1 MMLHLPRCDSAFPA
15 IYIRVP
21 NLLKSSA
28 CSMKV
33 KLKIEEQWLELERQ
47 SMQKMLDE
55 YKAWEQKTLKKAREA
70 EDLRGLRDVFYELG
84 DRWEWSQTAGAW
96 LSTGEPLDT
105 VGLVIRM
112 PGLAPNRE
120 RYVVYAVMAY
130 SKGFRD
136 KFDHLGDKERIIIER
151 DVDTRQILCWSTS
164 GHGAM
169 DVFPVDLS
177 TLQSVQKALDSC
189 SLVAQPG
196 DHALRLE
203 TPAEKAMMPRLARR
217 LWEIAGGDM
226 SFSVRRIDVLD
237 WKDIEESLDFRF
249 YRYANAVIELER
261 VWTQLRGGTFS
272 KAREVVL
279 DQVPSH
285 IETRVEQTLR
295 RIEGLLH
302 VLWFKPP
309 AKQVRAVRTLYNEM
323 RAEPTPTE
331 VQRELQPYLGEL
343 LYSLTDILEKA
354 KFLKWRSVLEKKEFS
369 ESDVFRN
376 LELSAL
382 AKEALATVL
391 EDILGD
397 HSLAYIGYPERATIR
412 TKIVRVFFGIA
423 VLPIRLLFSFKRWIT
438 GALVK
443 RIPAVTA
450 KGKVPEGA
458 QTLD

>member
-1 MMLHLPRCDSAFPA
+1 
-15 IYIRVP
+15 
-21 NLLKSSA
+21 
-28 CSMKV
+28 MKV

-96 LSTGEPLDT
+96 LSAGEPLDT

-112 PGLAPNRE
+112 PGLVPNKE

-130 SKGFRD
+130 SKGFTD

-151 DVDTRQILCWSTS
+151 DVDTGQILCWSTS
-164 GHGAM
+164 GHGAI

-177 TLQSVQKALDSC
+177 TLQSVENALDSC

-203 TPAEKAMMPRLARR
+203 TPAEEAMLPWLARR

-226 SFSVRRIDVLD
+226 SFSVRQIDVLD
-237 WKDIEESLDFRF
+237 WKDVEESLDFRF
-249 YRYANAVIELER
+249 YRYANAVVELER
-261 VWTQLRGGTFS
+261 VWTQLSGGTFS

-285 IETRVEQTLR
+285 IETRVEETLR

-309 AKQVRAVRTLYNEM
+309 AKQVRAVRTLYSGM

-331 VQRELQPYLGEL
+331 AQRELQPYLGEL

-391 EDILGD
+391 EDILCD
-397 HSLAYIGYPERATIR
+397 HTLAYIGYPERATIR

-423 VLPIRLLFSFKRWIT
+423 ILPVRLLFSFKRWIT
-438 GALVK
+438 GAIVK
-443 RIPAVTA
+443 RIPAVIA
-450 KGKVPEGA
+450 KGKVLESA
-458 QTLD
+458 QMLD

>member
-1 MMLHLPRCDSAFPA
+1 
-15 IYIRVP
+15 
-21 NLLKSSA
+21 
-28 CSMKV
+28 MKV

-47 SMQKMLDE
+47 SMQKMLDK
-55 YKAWEQKTLKKAREA
+55 YKSWEQRTLKKAREA

-112 PGLAPNRE
+112 PGLVPNKE

-130 SKGFRD
+130 SKGITD
-136 KFDHLGDKERIIIER
+136 KFDHVGDKERVIIER
-151 DVDTRQILCWSTS
+151 DVITGHIVCWSTS

-169 DVFPVDLS
+169 DVFPIDLS
-177 TLQSVQKALDSC
+177 SLESVENVLEAC

-203 TPAEKAMMPRLARR
+203 TPSEQAILPWLARR

-249 YRYANAVIELER
+249 HRYANAVIELER
-261 VWTQLRGGTFS
+261 VWAQLKGGTVTR
-272 KAREVVL
+272 AREVVL
-279 DQVPSH
+279 DQVPNH
-285 IETRVEQTLR
+285 IETRVTGTMR

-302 VLWFKPP
+302 VLWFRPP
-309 AKQVRAVRTLYNEM
+309 AKQVRAVRTLYDEI

-331 VQRELQPYLGEL
+331 AQRELQPYLGEL

-376 LELSAL
+376 LELSSL
-382 AKEALATVL
+382 AKEALAAVL
-391 EDILGD
+391 EDILRD
-397 HSLAYIGYPERATIR
+397 HTLAYIGYPERATVR
-412 TKIVRVFFGIA
+412 AKITRVFFGMA
-423 VLPIRLLFSFKRWIT
+423 VLSIRLLFSFKRWLT
-438 GALVK
+438 RAFSERVSWLLGK
-443 RIPAVTA
+443 RTR
-450 KGKVPEGA
+450 PES
-458 QTLD
+458 QESQD

>member
-1 MMLHLPRCDSAFPA
+1 
-15 IYIRVP
+15 
-21 NLLKSSA
+21 
-28 CSMKV
+28 MKV
-33 KLKIEEQWLELERQ
+33 QLKIEEQWLELERQ
-47 SMQKMLDE
+47 SMQRMLGE

-84 DRWEWSQTAGAW
+84 DRWEWSQTAGAL

-112 PGLAPNRE
+112 PGLAPNKE
-120 RYVVYAVMAY
+120 RYVIYAVMAY
-130 SKGFRD
+130 SKGFTD

-151 DVDTRQILCWSTS
+151 DVDTGQILCWSTS

-177 TLQSVQKALDSC
+177 SLESVENALDS
-189 SLVAQPG
+189 SALVAQPG

-203 TPAEKAMMPRLARR
+203 TPKEKAMLPWLARR

-226 SFSVRRIDVLD
+226 SFSMRQIDVLD

-261 VWTQLRGGTFS
+261 LWTQLKGGTFS
-272 KAREVVL
+272 KATEAVL
-279 DQVPSH
+279 DQVPNH
-285 IETRVEQTLR
+285 IETRVAETLR

-309 AKQVRAVRTLYNEM
+309 AKQVRAVRALYNEIS
-323 RAEPTPTE
+323 AEPTPTE
-331 VQRELQPYLGEL
+331 AQRELQPHLGEL

-376 LELSAL
+376 LELSGL
-382 AKEALATVL
+382 AKEALAAAL
-391 EDILGD
+391 EDILRD
-397 HSLAYIGYPERATIR
+397 HTLAHIGYPERATIR

-423 VLPIRLLFSFKRWIT
+423 VLPVRLLFSFKLWIT
-438 GALVK
+438 EALVK
-443 RIPAVTA
+443 RIPAVNA
-450 KGKVPEGA
+450 KEEVPDTL
-458 QTLD
+458 QTQD

>member
-1 MMLHLPRCDSAFPA
+1 
-15 IYIRVP
+15 
-21 NLLKSSA
+21 
-28 CSMKV
+28 MKV

-47 SMQKMLDE
+47 SMQKMLDK
-55 YKAWEQKTLKKAREA
+55 YKSWEQRTLKKAREA

-112 PGLAPNRE
+112 PGLVPNKE

-130 SKGFRD
+130 SKGITD
-136 KFDHLGDKERIIIER
+136 KFDHVGDKERVIIER
-151 DVDTRQILCWSTS
+151 DVITGHIVCWSTS

-169 DVFPVDLS
+169 DVFPIDLS
-177 TLQSVQKALDSC
+177 SLESVENVLEAC

-203 TPAEKAMMPRLARR
+203 TPSEQAILPWLARR

-249 YRYANAVIELER
+249 HRYANAVIELER
-261 VWTQLRGGTFS
+261 VWAQLKGGTVTR
-272 KAREVVL
+272 AREVVL
-279 DQVPSH
+279 DQVPNH
-285 IETRVEQTLR
+285 IETRVTGTMR

-302 VLWFKPP
+302 VLWFRPP
-309 AKQVRAVRTLYNEM
+309 AKQVRAVRTLYDEI

-331 VQRELQPYLGEL
+331 AQRELQPYLGEL

-376 LELSAL
+376 LELSSL
-382 AKEALATVL
+382 AKEALAAVL
-391 EDILGD
+391 EDILRD
-397 HSLAYIGYPERATIR
+397 HTLAYIGYPERATVR
-412 TKIVRVFFGIA
+412 AKITRVFFGMA
-423 VLPIRLLFSFKRWIT
+423 VLSIRLLFSKDFQEVKGRFKNNSIFWSLL
-438 GALVK
+438 ALPG
-443 RIPAVTA
+443 RGP
-450 KGKVPEGA
+450 G
-458 QTLD
+458 QQDW

>member
-1 MMLHLPRCDSAFPA
+1 
-15 IYIRVP
+15 
-21 NLLKSSA
+21 
-28 CSMKV
+28 MKV

-55 YKAWEQKTLKKAREA
+55 YRAWEQKTLKKAREA
-70 EDLRGLRDVFYELG
+70 EDLGRLRDVFYELG
-84 DRWEWSQTAGAW
+84 DRWEWSHTAGAW

-112 PGLAPNRE
+112 PGLVPNKE

-151 DVDTRQILCWSTS
+151 DLDTGQILCWSTS

-177 TLQSVQKALDSC
+177 SLKSVENALDSC

-203 TPAEKAMMPRLARR
+203 TPSEGAMMPWLARR

-226 SFSVRRIDVLD
+226 SFSVRKIDVLD
-237 WKDIEESLDFRF
+237 WKDVEESLDFRF
-249 YRYANAVIELER
+249 HRYASAVVKLER
-261 VWTQLRGGTFS
+261 VWTQLRGGKFS

-279 DQVPSH
+279 DQVPNH
-285 IETRVEQTLR
+285 IESRVTKTLR

-302 VLWFKPP
+302 ILWFRPP
-309 AKQVRAVRTLYNEM
+309 AKQVKAVRTLYDEI

-331 VQRELQPYLGEL
+331 AQRELQPYLGEL

-354 KFLKWRSVLEKKEFS
+354 KFLKWRSVLEKKEFR

-376 LELSAL
+376 LELSSL
-382 AKEALATVL
+382 AKEALGTVL
-391 EDILGD
+391 EDILRD
-397 HSLAYIGYPERATIR
+397 HTLAYIGYPERATFR
-412 TKIVRVFFGIA
+412 ARVVRLFFGMA
-423 VLPIRLLFSFKRWIT
+423 VLPVRLLFSFKRWIT
-438 GALVK
+438 GAIVR
-443 RIPAVTA
+443 RIRPLNMS
-450 KGKVPEGA
+450 GKMSESIEA
-458 QTLD
+458 QD